1 MKSNMEPFMI
11 RDLPLEERPRER
23 LLLEG
28 PPFYQMQSYWLSYY
42 ERGLNNNQR

>member
-28 PPFYQMQSYWLSYY
+28 GRLFIKCRVIGYHITN
-42 ERGLNNNQR
+42 GD